1 VKAKWPPW
9 VEPSRSASE
18 IRMAA
23 LGTKPRCES
32 ATERSGV
39 EDKADVQARTHHLF
53 VRVG

>member
-1 VKAKWPPW
+1 MD
-9 VEPSRSASE
+9 ESG
-18 IRMAA
+18 I
-23 LGTKPRCES
+23 GTKPRCES